1 MSQNKNLGRRVL
13 ITGGAGYVGARLVP
27 VLLEAGFDVRVLD
40 TCWYGTEVFGSYA
53 THARFEL
60 IVGDIR
66 DPGCVDRAVKNC
78 SDVIHLACI
87 SNDPSYD
94 LNPKF
99 GESINYLAFK
109 PLVLASR
116 NAGVNR
122 FIYASS
128 SSVYG
133 VKEEDKV
140 TEELELNPLT
150 DYSKFK
156 AMCEPEL
163 LELGRSDFVVTVIRP
178 ATLCGYSTRQR
189 LDLTVNI
196 LSNHAINEKLIRVF
210 GGDQYRPNLHIND
223 MCRAYLELLT
233 QPKHKIDGQIFNI
246 GAENET
252 VGEIAVI
259 VAKNIGTEVDVI
271 FEATADQRSY
281 RITSEKIANAI
292 GFVPK
297 LSIKD
302 AVVELKEA
310 FDSGLIP
317 DSLTNSKYF
326 NIQKMNEILAKQHEP
341 KSS

>member
-1 MSQNKNLGRRVL
+1 MCQTKNLGRRVL

-27 VLLEAGFDVRVLD
+27 VLLEAGFDVCVLD

-53 THARFEL
+53 THGRFEL

-66 DPGCVDRAVKNC
+66 DPGCVDIAIKNC

-99 GESINYLAFK
+99 GESINYSAFK

-133 VKEEDKV
+133 VKEEERV
-140 TEELELNPLT
+140 TEELSLNPLT

-163 LELGRSDFVVTVIRP
+163 LELGRSDFAVTVIRP
-178 ATLCGYSTRQR
+178 ATLCGYSPRQR

-196 LSNHAINEKLIRVF
+196 LSNHAINERVIRVF
-210 GGDQYRPNLHIND
+210 GGDQYRPNLHIDD
-223 MCRAYLELLT
+223 MCRAYLELLI
-233 QPKHKIDGQIFNI
+233 QPKQKIDGQIFNI
-246 GAENET
+246 GAQNVT
-252 VGEIAVI
+252 VSDIAVI
-259 VAKNIGTEVDVI
+259 VADNIGGEVDVK
-271 FEATADQRSY
+271 FEATPDQRSY
-281 RITSEKIANAI
+281 RISSEKIANAI
-292 GFVPK
+292 GFVPN
-297 LSIKD
+297 LTVKD
-302 AVVELKEA
+302 AVIELKGA
-310 FDSGLIP
+310 FNSGLLP

-326 NIQKMNEILAKQHEP
+326 NIQKMNEILAQNREP